1 MFLGKGKSNR
11 ERCCIQI
18 RCAPAKKFKKI
29 KKSACIFRTDML
41 IYSSRKNPG
50 VAKFGIALEWGS
62 RGRWFDSSHS
72 DHLQNGKS
80 TENARFSVLF
90 SVFCNLYFLVKSELF
105 SLENRRHF
113 PQILCVASRLRRV
126 LGLKKWRGH

>member
-72 DHLQNGKS
+72 DHLQNGES

-90 SVFCNLYFLVKSELF
+90 LF
-105 SLENRRHF
+105 YG
-113 PQILCVASRLRRV
+113 I
-126 LGLKKWRGH
+126 